1 MAACAFFEGS
11 ACGVI
16 DMVTILGFGGIGG
29 AAYVAEID
37 MTPPNAWLVT
47 MVSTPQLVPLHPG
60 PEMVQERFVEGFE
73 PAIGVRVEAMVP
85 DPPEATAGG
94 AESCKEKLLVMV
106 TAAETCLAGSATLC
120 AVKVRVDAAGRNCG
134 AVKLP
139 FASSERRA
147 AGQARPE
154 ILQRIAACGGP
165 ALLIAGCNCC
175 VAPSSTPMTPGVSA
189 MAMSLRMEIV
199 ADACLLESVALCAVM
214 VTVAE
219 AGRIWGAV

>member
-1 MAACAFFEGS
+1 MAACAFLDGS

-16 DMVTILGFGGIGG
+16 EMVTMLGLGGIGG

-60 PEMVQERFVEGFE
+60 PEMVQERVVEGFE

-85 DPPEATAGG
+85 DAPEATAGG

-106 TAAETCLAGSATLC
+106 TAAETCLAGSAALC
-120 AVKVRVDAAGRNCG
+120 AVMVSVDAAGRNCG

-139 FASSERRA
+139 FASSEPQA
-147 AGQARPE
+147 AGHATPE
-154 ILQRIAACGGP
+154 ILQRIAAFGCP
-165 ALLIAGCNCC
+165 ALETAAWNCC
-175 VAPSSTPMTPGVSA
+175 VAPRSTPMTPRVSVKSP
-189 MAMSLRMEIV
+189 SLRMEIV
-199 ADACLLESVALCAVM
+199 AEACLVESAALWAVM
-214 VTVAE
+214 VTVAD
-219 AGRIWGAV
+219 AGGILGAV

>member
-1 MAACAFFEGS
+1 
-11 ACGVI
+11 
-16 DMVTILGFGGIGG
+16 
-29 AAYVAEID
+29 
-37 MTPPNAWLVT
+37 
-47 MVSTPQLVPLHPG
+47 
-60 PEMVQERFVEGFE
+60 
-73 PAIGVRVEAMVP
+73 MVP

-94 AESCKEKLLVMV
+94 AESCREKLLVML
-106 TAAETCLAGSATLC
+106 TAAETCSPGSATLC
-120 AVKVRVDAAGRNCG
+120 AVRVTVDAAGRNCG

-139 FASSERRA
+139 FASSEPQA
-147 AGQARPE
+147 AGQATPE
-154 ILQRIAACGGP
+154 ILQRIAVFGCP
-165 ALLIAGCNCC
+165 ALVIAAWNCC